1 MKTLNNYISEALIK
15 KDTKIDMSGKD
26 VNILKEEIFEYLTI
40 NEKYKNESLEII
52 EKWIDDNH
60 VKNIEYILAPFTL
73 TNIISSHYHDNDN
86 VKYNNYNYNY
96 KEVKKCE
103 QKLNYSPCDNIYEL
117 NRLSKIYVFDD
128 MIAHTF
134 FDETIYCIKK

>member
-1 MKTLNNYISEALIK
+1 MKTLNNYINESLIK
-15 KDTKIDMSGKD
+15 KDTKIDVSFDINK
-26 VNILKEEIFEYLTI
+26 LKEEIFEYLTI

-60 VKNIEYILAPFTL
+60 VKNIEYILAPSTL

-96 KEVKKCE
+96 KEVKKLE
-103 QKLNYSPCDNIYEL
+103 QKLNSHCDNIYEL

-128 MIAHTF
+128 MIAHDF
-134 FDETIYCIKK
+134 FDGIIYCIKK